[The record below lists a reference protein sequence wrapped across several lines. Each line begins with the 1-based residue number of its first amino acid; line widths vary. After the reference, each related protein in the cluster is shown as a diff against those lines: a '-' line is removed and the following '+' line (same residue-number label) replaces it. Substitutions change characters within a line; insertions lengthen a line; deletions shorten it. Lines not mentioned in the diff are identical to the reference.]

1 MVKSPKNSLHE
12 NEDQEKEEEQ
22 TFEGLGLDLRL
33 IRALTKKGVDKPT
46 PIQRVAIPL
55 ILEGKDVVARAKTGS
70 GKTFAYVL
78 PLLQKL
84 FSDSGSKKKLGPT
97 AFVLVPTRELCQQ
110 HVLDLSAPNLDEHR
124 ETVLQVLKQIG
135 VSEEKL
141 QTMVEVWNKIDIE
154 EEMGADEC
162 LDGCE
167 DKKIDCLSG
176 AEDDDVASDCDDNNE
191 DTVPEILR
199 GGNES
204 IGNQQSDYSDGW
216 LLSKDEDETLNEMG
230 WKIPNDQ
237 QSMVSEEGRKTENSL
252 HSQSLSV
259 PHVKTSAIMGVGL
272 RELLELIDSKLKSQT
287 VVERNIIDCKWRPP
301 FTEETDTLFFGRIV
315 MSRRQPNLARR
326 FAGNGPF
333 GRFFHP
339 KSRIPPLLSVVLII
353 VGLVLLIGHFR
364 SGSGDYSCTLEV
376 QRAIPILRKAYGDN
390 MRKVLH
396 VGPDTCSVV
405 SKLLKEEETEAWGV
419 EPYDIEDADRSCK
432 TLVRKGIVREADIKF
447 PLPYRAKSFSIVIVS
462 DALDYLSP
470 RYMNKTL
477 PDFARVSADGLVIF
491 TGYPSKQSAKGSE
504 LSKFGHL
511 FLKAKMRSSSWWMR
525 FFVQTSLE
533 VNEAATKKFEQAATK
548 DVLQAELPS
557 VPPQFL
563 SLISQI
569 V

>member
-1 MVKSPKNSLHE
+1 MENLNS
-12 NEDQEKEEEQ
+12 
-22 TFEGLGLDLRL
+22 F
-33 IRALTKKGVDKPT
+33 
-46 PIQRVAIPL
+46 
-55 ILEGKDVVARAKTGS
+55 GKDVVARAKTGS

-287 VVERNIIDCKWRPP
+287 V
-301 FTEETDTLFFGRIV
+301 
-315 MSRRQPNLARR
+315 
-326 FAGNGPF
+326 
-333 GRFFHP
+333 
-339 KSRIPPLLSVVLII
+339 
-353 VGLVLLIGHFR
+353 GLVLLIGHFR
-364 SGSGDYSCTLEV
+364 SGSGSPSGTTSPLQGDYSCTLEV

-419 EPYDIEDADRSCK
+419 EPL
-432 TLVRKGIVREADIKF
+432 TLKMLIGAARR
-447 PLPYRAKSFSIVIVS
+447 LYAK
-462 DALDYLSP
+462 ALYV
-470 RYMNKTL
+470 NKTL

-511 FLKAKMRSSSWWMR
+511 VLKAKMRSSSWWMR

-548 DVLQAELPS
+548 MSYKPS
-557 VPPQFL
+557 CQVFHL
-563 SLISQI
+563 NSYH
-569 V
+569 